1 MKQDVLELMK
11 QLDKDNIRTQMVLQ
25 CSPLFT
31 GLKVSNLLIVP
42 GEDEADLSE
51 ILEGTGIEYAAL
63 TELKDRTIFFLY
75 RRERLCRW
83 LEKEENRS
91 FLEDYGF
98 RDCTLDDILHIVS
111 VRYRAYSAGHGAFP
125 HEIGILLGYPVQD
138 VKGFVVNDGRNYLCS
153 GYWKVYGNLS
163 EARKTFRKY
172 ELAKETLLRRILEGI
187 SIRNIIA
194 SCG

>member
-31 GLKVSNLLIVP
+31 GVKVSNFLIVP

-51 ILEGTGIEYAAL
+51 ILEGTGIEYTAL

-75 RRERLCRW
+75 RRKSLCRW
-83 LEKEENRS
+83 LDREENQN
-91 FLEDYGF
+91 FLGDYGL
-98 RDCTLDDILHIVS
+98 RDCTLNDILHIVS
-111 VRYRAYSAGHGAFP
+111 VRYRAYTAGHAAFP

-138 VKGFVVNDGRNYLCS
+138 VKGFVVNDGRNFLCS

-187 SIRNIIA
+187 SIRKIIV